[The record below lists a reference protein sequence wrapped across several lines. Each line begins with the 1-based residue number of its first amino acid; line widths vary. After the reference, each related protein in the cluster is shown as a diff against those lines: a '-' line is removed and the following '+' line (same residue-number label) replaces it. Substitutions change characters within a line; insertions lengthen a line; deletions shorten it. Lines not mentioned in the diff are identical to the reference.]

1 MYPGI
6 ALALVAVFFI
16 HVGSP
21 AHDFWTAFWVALA
34 ALGCAVPTFFQ
45 PFIQRRWYK
54 IPARF
59 LLGVGFGLVAG
70 AAFLVPGTAVGWAIR
85 GALVVSTV
93 GLGTAALRLRARRL
107 DDPCRG
113 CPWGAF
119 PVCAHNLPALRR
131 IREQGGPDPFVD
143 ALLAE
148 LEPLAPY
155 PPRLGQTPPVPRPGQ
170 FQFHAGP
177 PPPPNA

>member
-6 ALALVAVFFI
+6 GVALVALLVA
-16 HVGSP
+16 SP
-21 AHDFWTAFWVALA
+21 ARDFTTAFWVALA
-34 ALGCAVPTFFQ
+34 SLGCAVPTFFQ
-45 PFIQRRWYK
+45 PFVQRRWYK

-70 AAFLVPGTAVGWAIR
+70 AAWLVPNTLVGWAIR
-85 GALVVSTV
+85 AGLVVTTV
-93 GLGTAALRLRARRL
+93 ALGTAALRLRSRRL
-107 DDPCRG
+107 DDPCKG

-131 IREQGGPDPFVD
+131 IREAQGPDPFVD
-143 ALLAE
+143 SLIAE

-170 FQFHAGP
+170 FQFHAA
-177 PPPPNA
+177 PPPNP